1 MNQSQADYV
10 SDGRFGI
17 LRPVKSPGEFVAK
30 KTRVLVAD
38 NQVLMR
44 TGIRALL
51 QKLPELDVVGEAG
64 DGREALRLI
73 RQHEPDLV
81 LMERVMPKLNGLEV
95 TARITK
101 ELPKIRVIILSLD
114 AAGEYV
120 RQALRCGAA
129 GYLLKNASVEELQ
142 TAVKVVASG
151 NTYLSPPLSKDLI
164 DYMHPLSEGTL
175 FERLT
180 PRQQQIL
187 LLIAEGR
194 STKEIA
200 LSLNISVKT
209 VESHRKQLTDRLD
222 IHDIAGLIRY
232 AIRAKLVRLDD

>member
-1 MNQSQADYV
+1 K
-10 SDGRFGI
+10 I
-17 LRPVKSPGEFVAK
+17 
-30 KTRVLVAD
+30 RVLVAD

-95 TARITK
+95 TARVTK

-120 RQALRCGAA
+120 RQALRSGAA

-164 DYMHPLSEGTL
+164 D
-175 FERLT
+175 
-180 PRQQQIL
+180 
-187 LLIAEGR
+187 
-194 STKEIA
+194 
-200 LSLNISVKT
+200 
-209 VESHRKQLTDRLD
+209 
-222 IHDIAGLIRY
+222 
-232 AIRAKLVRLDD
+232 

>member
-1 MNQSQADYV
+1 
-10 SDGRFGI
+10 
-17 LRPVKSPGEFVAK
+17 
-30 KTRVLVAD
+30 
-38 NQVLMR
+38 MR
-44 TGIRALL
+44 TGIRSLL
-51 QKLPELDVVGEAG
+51 QKLPELDVVGEAA
-64 DGREALRLI
+64 DGPEALQLI

-95 TARITK
+95 TARVKK
-101 ELPKIRVIILSLD
+101 ELPKVRVIILSLD

-129 GYLLKNASVEELQ
+129 GYLLKNASVEELE
-142 TAVKVVASG
+142 TAVRVVASG
-151 NTYLSPPLSKDLI
+151 NTYLSPQLSKDLI
-164 DYMHPLSEGTL
+164 DYMHPLNEGTL

-200 LSLNISVKT
+200 LALDISVKT

-222 IHDIAGLIRY
+222 IHDLAGLIRY
-232 AIRAKLVRLDD
+232 AIKAKLIRLDD

>member
-10 SDGRFGI
+10 RDRRFCI
-17 LRPVKSPGEFVAK
+17 LRPVKSPGEFVPK
-30 KTRVLVAD
+30 KIRVLVAD

-95 TARITK
+95 TARVTK

-120 RQALRCGAA
+120 RQALRSGAA

>member
-1 MNQSQADYV
+1 
-10 SDGRFGI
+10 
-17 LRPVKSPGEFVAK
+17 
-30 KTRVLVAD
+30 
-38 NQVLMR
+38 
-44 TGIRALL
+44 
-51 QKLPELDVVGEAG
+51 
-64 DGREALRLI
+64 
-73 RQHEPDLV
+73 
-81 LMERVMPKLNGLEV
+81 
-95 TARITK
+95 
-101 ELPKIRVIILSLD
+101 
-114 AAGEYV
+114 
-120 RQALRCGAA
+120 
-129 GYLLKNASVEELQ
+129 LLKNASVEELQ
-142 TAVKVVASG
+142 TAVKAVASG

-200 LSLNISVKT
+200 LALNISVKT

-232 AIRAKLVRLDD
+232 AIKAKLIRLDD

>member
-1 MNQSQADYV
+1 
-10 SDGRFGI
+10 
-17 LRPVKSPGEFVAK
+17 
-30 KTRVLVAD
+30 
-38 NQVLMR
+38 MR

-95 TARITK
+95 TARVNK
-101 ELPKIRVIILSLD
+101 ELPKVRVIILSLE
-114 AAGEYV
+114 AAGEYL

-151 NTYLSPPLSKDLI
+151 NTYLSPP
-164 DYMHPLSEGTL
+164 
-175 FERLT
+175 FVER
-180 PRQQQIL
+180 
-187 LLIAEGR
+187 
-194 STKEIA
+194 S
-200 LSLNISVKT
+200 
-209 VESHRKQLTDRLD
+209 D
-222 IHDIAGLIRY
+222 
-232 AIRAKLVRLDD
+232 

>member
-1 MNQSQADYV
+1 
-10 SDGRFGI
+10 
-17 LRPVKSPGEFVAK
+17 
-30 KTRVLVAD
+30 
-38 NQVLMR
+38 MR

-51 QKLPELDVVGEAG
+51 QKLPELDVVGEAA

-95 TARITK
+95 TARVTK

-120 RQALRCGAA
+120 RQALRSGAA

-142 TAVKVVASG
+142 TAVKVVAGG

-200 LSLNISVKT
+200 LSMNISVKT

>member
-1 MNQSQADYV
+1 
-10 SDGRFGI
+10 
-17 LRPVKSPGEFVAK
+17 
-30 KTRVLVAD
+30 
-38 NQVLMR
+38 MR
-44 TGIRALL
+44 TGIRSLL
-51 QKLPELDVVGEAG
+51 QKLPELEVVGEAG
-64 DGREALRLI
+64 DGREALQLI

-95 TARITK
+95 TARVKK
-101 ELPKIRVIILSLD
+101 ELPKVRVIILSLE

-120 RQALRCGAA
+120 RQALRCGAD
-129 GYLLKNASVEELQ
+129 GYLLKNASVEELE

-164 DYMHPLSEGTL
+164 DYMHPFNEGTL

-200 LSLNISVKT
+200 LALNISVKT
-209 VESHRKQLTDRLD
+209 VESHRKELTDRLD
-222 IHDIAGLIRY
+222 IHDLAGLIRY
-232 AIRAKLVRLDD
+232 AIKAKLIRLDD

>member
-1 MNQSQADYV
+1 MNQDQPDYV
-10 SDGRFGI
+10 RDRRFCI
-17 LRPVKSPGEFVAK
+17 LRAVESQGEFVAK
-30 KTRVLVAD
+30 KIRVLVAD

-44 TGIRALL
+44 TGICALL

-73 RQHEPDLV
+73 KHHEPDLV

-95 TARITK
+95 TARVTK
-101 ELPKIRVIILSLD
+101 ELPKVRVIILSLE

-120 RQALRCGAA
+120 RQALRCGAV

-164 DYMHPLSEGTL
+164 DYIHPLSEGTL

-194 STKEIA
+194 STKEVA
-200 LSLNISVKT
+200 LGLNISVKT

-232 AIRAKLVRLDD
+232 AIKAKLIRLDD

>member
-1 MNQSQADYV
+1 
-10 SDGRFGI
+10 
-17 LRPVKSPGEFVAK
+17 
-30 KTRVLVAD
+30 
-38 NQVLMR
+38 MR

-51 QKLPELDVVGEAG
+51 QKLPELEVVGEAG

-81 LMERVMPKLNGLEV
+81 LMERVMPKLNGLEI
-95 TARITK
+95 TARVTK

>member
-1 MNQSQADYV
+1 MKSQ
-10 SDGRFGI
+10 
-17 LRPVKSPGEFVAK
+17 GEFVAK
-30 KTRVLVAD
+30 KIRVLVAD

-51 QKLPELDVVGEAG
+51 QKLPELDVVSEAG

-73 RQHEPDLV
+73 RQYEPDLV
-81 LMERVMPKLNGLEV
+81 LMERVMPKLSGLEV

-101 ELPKIRVIILSLD
+101 ELPKVRVIITSLE

-200 LSLNISVKT
+200 LALNISVKT

-232 AIRAKLVRLDD
+232 AIRAKLIRLDD

>member
-1 MNQSQADYV
+1 MNQSRADSV
-10 SDGRFGI
+10 RDRPFCI
-17 LRPVKSPGEFVAK
+17 LRPVKSPEEFVAK
-30 KTRVLVAD
+30 KIRVLVAD

-44 TGIRALL
+44 TGVRALL
-51 QKLPELDVVGEAG
+51 QKLPELDVVGEAA

-95 TARITK
+95 TARVTK

-120 RQALRCGAA
+120 RQALRSGAA

>member
-1 MNQSQADYV
+1 
-10 SDGRFGI
+10 
-17 LRPVKSPGEFVAK
+17 
-30 KTRVLVAD
+30 
-38 NQVLMR
+38 MR

-51 QKLPELDVVGEAG
+51 QKLPELDVVGEAA

-95 TARITK
+95 TARVTK

-120 RQALRCGAA
+120 RQALRSGAA

-142 TAVKVVASG
+142 TAVKVVAGG